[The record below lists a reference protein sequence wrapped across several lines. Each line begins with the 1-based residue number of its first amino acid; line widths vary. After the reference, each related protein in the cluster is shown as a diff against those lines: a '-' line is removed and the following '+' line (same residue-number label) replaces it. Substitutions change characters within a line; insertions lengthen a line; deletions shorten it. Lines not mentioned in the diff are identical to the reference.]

1 MSEENEVP
9 EEEKVT
15 LAPGMS
21 MALYPSESEEPVRR
35 RGPDP
40 LVGLRMWE
48 PRTRLGRMVR
58 EGKI

>member
-1 MSEENEVP
+1 MSEENESS

-15 LAPGMS
+15 LAPGLE

-40 LVGLRMWE
+40 LAGLRMWSLE
-48 PRTRLGRMVR
+48 PDLEGWLGK
-58 EGKI
+58 EKS

>member
-1 MSEENEVP
+1 MSEENESS

-15 LAPGMS
+15 LAPGLE

-40 LVGLRMWE
+40 LAGLRMWE
-48 PRTRLGRMVR
+48 PRTRLGRML
-58 EGKI
+58 GKEKS

>member
-9 EEEKVT
+9 EEENVT
-15 LAPGMS
+15 LAPGLS

-40 LVGLRMWE
+40 LAGLRDV
-48 PRTRLGRMVR
+48 GA
-58 EGKI
+58 